1 MLLGTMAAASIVGML
16 HTRAP
21 TWALAWLPWV
31 TAMWALM
38 LPVAVF
44 LQVLSLSLL
53 QFSNTTLVR
62 IACALLLLAKNIK
75 G

>member
-21 TWALAWLPWV
+21 AWALALLPWV

-44 LQVLSLSLL
+44 LQVLSLSPLPHGHI
-53 QFSNTTLVR
+53 TVTH
-62 IACALLLLAKNIK
+62 IACVALCCLNSHC
-75 G
+75 